1 MSRLNGKVALV
12 TGAAR
17 GIGEAIARAFAANGA
32 LVYVSDID
40 DARGRE
46 VAASLGDAGRY
57 LRLDVREEADW
68 QRVTAQILAERG
80 ALDVVVNNA
89 GITGFESGAVAHDP
103 ENATLES
110 WHSVHRTNL
119 DGVFLGCKHAIRAM
133 RRAGKGSI
141 VNISSRSGLV
151 GYARMEHDAHWL
163 SDVTASA
170 FIGIGVARHVTKA
183 NAERRQHRLAI
194 VPFDEQGVIGVRIAT
209 AF

>member
-32 LVYVSDID
+32 LVYITDID

-46 VAASLGDAGRY
+46 VAGSLGEAGCY
-57 LRLDVREEADW
+57 LRLDVREEPDW

-80 ALDVVVNNA
+80 TLDVVVNNA
-89 GITGFESGAVAHDP
+89 GVTGFESGAVAHDP

-119 DGVFLGCKHAIRAM
+119 DGVFLGCKHAI
-133 RRAGKGSI
+133 
-141 VNISSRSGLV
+141 
-151 GYARMEHDAHWL
+151 
-163 SDVTASA
+163 
-170 FIGIGVARHVTKA
+170 
-183 NAERRQHRLAI
+183 
-194 VPFDEQGVIGVRIAT
+194 
-209 AF
+209 